1 MKQTIIYVG
10 IILILGGLIFIVFKN
25 ERAPNLSLGKTIEKD
40 SASIQKVD
48 SSMNVS
54 SSIQAIDPSIPS
66 FSNEEERI
74 IAIKSIEE
82 LKSKGLLGSYWN
94 HSETREE
101 GVEDG
106 DEVINLSIDRTNTLE
121 IYFEAY
127 MPRVDADGDVEIV
140 ARYDCFTTLAQ
151 LSETTFLID
160 EEEYCLE
167 GQNKLCF
174 IKVEEQVGVS
184 FDGKTIAYYKE
195 QE

>member
-1 MKQTIIYVG
+1 M
-10 IILILGGLIFIVFKN
+10 LVFS
-25 ERAPNLSLGKTIEKD
+25 R
-40 SASIQKVD
+40 
-48 SSMNVS
+48 
-54 SSIQAIDPSIPS
+54 
-66 FSNEEERI
+66 
-74 IAIKSIEE
+74 
-82 LKSKGLLGSYWN
+82 
-94 HSETREE
+94 RE
-101 GVEDG
+101 DCT
-106 DEVINLSIDRTNTLE
+106 EVFINLNFVE
-121 IYFEAY
+121 QQIYFEAY

-195 QE
+195 QK

>member
-1 MKQTIIYVG
+1 MKQKIIYIG
-10 IILILGGLIFIVFKN
+10 ILLILGGVIFIVFKK
-25 ERAPNLSLGKTIEKD
+25 EREANISLGETIEKD
-40 SASIQKVD
+40 SSSIQKFD
-48 SSMNVS
+48 T
-54 SSIQAIDPSIPS
+54 SIPA

-74 IAIKSIEE
+74 IVIKSIEE
-82 LKSKGLLGSYWN
+82 LKSKELLGSYWN

-106 DEVINLSIDRTNTLE
+106 DEVINLSINRTNTLE

-195 QE
+195 QK